1 MRNLII
7 ICLLLLTVVVSG
19 CGYHLPGGGTS
30 LPADIR
36 TLCIEPFANKT
47 TEPFIETQL
56 TNEVRDQFSRRQTM
70 EVVSASENADAL
82 LNAAVTSYRS
92 NSIAYNKNDDITE
105 YRVTM
110 IVDAKLV
117 RRIDDEVLWQGAVQW
132 QEEFYA
138 SDDRAEQDYRES
150 EAQQTLTRRL
160 AQEVYNRI
168 TDDF

>member
-1 MRNLII
+1 MKNII
-7 ICLLLLTVVVSG
+7 ISCALLLVLVASG
-19 CGYHLPGGGTS
+19 CGYHLPGSGTS
-30 LPADIR
+30 LPEDIN

-56 TNEVRDQFSRRQTM
+56 TNEVRDQFARRQTM
-70 EVVSASENADAL
+70 QVVSSDAQADAIL
-82 LNAAVTSYRS
+82 SGNVTSYRS
-92 NSIAYNKNDDITE
+92 NSITYDQNDDITE

-110 IVDAKLV
+110 VVEAKLV
-117 RRIDDEVLWQGAVQW
+117 RSVDSEVIWQGTVQW

-138 SDDRAEQDYRES
+138 NDDRAEQDYSES
-150 EAQQTLTRRL
+150 EAQETLTRRL